1 MTKEPTKTIKISNFG
16 VACVLLYDGVELLE
30 LEKDPNSLKR
40 FFFIFALDDSV
51 EPLINS
57 YWNKELRVEP
67 FRFLEV
73 ERYLKSRLHNE
84 PE

>member
-16 VACVLLYDGVELLE
+16 VACVLLYDGVELIG
-30 LEKDPNSLKR
+30 LEKDPTSLKR
-40 FFFIFALDDSV
+40 YFFIFALDDNV

-57 YWNKELRVEP
+57 FWNKELRIEP
-67 FRFLEV
+67 FRFLET

-84 PE
+84 SD